1 MNTELDKKLA
11 QVAEETFASMAFV
24 LPLEE
29 DAGVEDDGSSQATA
43 SIAFSGPFSGGLFL
57 SVSQCMLP
65 ILADNILGIEESGSA
80 TPEEQQDALKE
91 MLNVIC
97 GNLLPLIATPKDV
110 FHVHQPRFVTDNDVA
125 GTFVSGVPEARVNLR
140 LDCGRV
146 ELSLSL
152 DQPANIVEV

>member
-1 MNTELDKKLA
+1 MNADLEKKLA

-24 LPLEE
+24 LPPEE
-29 DAGVEDDGSSQATA
+29 EEGVEDDGSSQSSA
-43 SIAFSGPFSGGLFL
+43 SITFSGPFNGSLFL

-65 ILADNILGIEESGSA
+65 ILANNILGIEESGS
-80 TPEEQQDALKE
+80 TSNEEQQDALKE
-91 MLNVIC
+91 ILNVIC

-110 FHVHQPRFVTDNDVA
+110 FHVHQLCFVLNNEVA
-125 GTFVSGVPEARVNLR
+125 ETCANGVLEARVNMR

-152 DQPANIVEV
+152 DQPAYIIEV

>member
-1 MNTELDKKLA
+1 MNSDLEKKLA

-24 LPLEE
+24 LPPEE
-29 DAGVEDDGSSQATA
+29 EESVEDDGSSQSSA
-43 SIAFSGPFSGGLFL
+43 SITFSGPFSGGLFL

-65 ILADNILGIEESGSA
+65 ILADNILGIEESCS
-80 TPEEQQDALKE
+80 TSPEEQQDALKE

-110 FHVHQPRFVTDNDVA
+110 FHVHQPRFVPDSEVA
-125 GTFVSGVPEARVNLR
+125 ETFVSGVLEARVNLR

-152 DQPANIVEV
+152 DRPADIVEV